1 MKVIFGLGN
10 PTEKFSNTR
19 HNVGYLYVDA
29 IAEVF
34 CSTEFEEKYDAYIS
48 YVKIADEEC
57 LLAKPITY
65 MNTSGISLN
74 KIMVN
79 YNLLP
84 KDVVVVYDDVSL
96 PLGSVRIRQKGRH
109 GGHNGVKSIIENIC
123 TEKFVRIKFG
133 IGSPKDID
141 LYDYVLSDFSIEE
154 RNLLKYKIYA
164 NVYVVES
171 LLKNG
176 YNKTVGLYNN
186 ILNIT
191 K

>member
-1 MKVIFGLGN
+1 
-10 PTEKFSNTR
+10 
-19 HNVGYLYVDA
+19 
-29 IAEVF
+29 
-34 CSTEFEEKYDAYIS
+34 
-48 YVKIADEEC
+48 
-57 LLAKPITY
+57 

-176 YNKTVGLYNN
+176 YKKTVGLYNN